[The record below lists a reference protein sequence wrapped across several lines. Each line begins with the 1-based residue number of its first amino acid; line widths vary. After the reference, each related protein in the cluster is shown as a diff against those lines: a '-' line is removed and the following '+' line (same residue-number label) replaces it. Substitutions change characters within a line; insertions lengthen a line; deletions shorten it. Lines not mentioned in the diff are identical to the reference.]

1 VSMGH
6 VDMEMRL
13 CLAHLALL
21 LKLHLGAIYGSLNR
35 QLARWKSLKLVSSC
49 NETIWIEFLTFA
61 EKALLSWVTLD
72 RPVTFLGLEIIFHS
86 VGVDPKFDFLGGRP
100 GC

>member
-1 VSMGH
+1 MSMGH
-6 VDMEMRL
+6 VDMNMRL

-21 LKLHLGAIYGSLNR
+21 EHLGAINGSLNR

-49 NETIWIEFLTFA
+49 DETIWIEFLAFA
-61 EKALLSWVTLD
+61 EKALLSEVALD
-72 RPVTFLGLEIIFHS
+72 RLFTFRGLQIIFHS
-86 VGVDPKFDFLGGRP
+86 VSVDPKFDFLGGWP